1 LSEVLVEKGKNILG
15 LPTVVVAMRGRT
27 PEEMIVTR
35 THVPPEPSAAEDLLA
50 RAFEDGR
57 RAGLA
62 TAAMTLSL
70 VAFLSLLGAEKALLA
85 IALGLLA
92 RRGSRPG
99 SAGRRLATAAIG
111 VACVFLVSITFIL
124 IRFWKELGDLVNH
137 LRQLS

>member
-1 LSEVLVEKGKNILG
+1 
-15 LPTVVVAMRGRT
+15 
-27 PEEMIVTR
+27 MIMAQPGIPR
-35 THVPPEPSAAEDLLA
+35 EPLAAPDPLT

-62 TAAMTLSL
+62 TAALAVSV

-92 RRGSRPG
+92 RRGAPPG
-99 SAGRRLATAAIG
+99 SAGRKLATVAIG
-111 VACVFLVSITFIL
+111 VATVFLVTIAFVL
-124 IRFWKELGDLVNH
+124 VMFWDELVGLVNY